1 MRNYFVLNAKNS
13 KDYGVYISGGGTFNA
28 PRRNREK
35 VTIPGRN
42 GALTIDNGCYENIPI
57 EYPAFIYDNFNAN
70 ISAFR
75 NMLLTNKKYVRLE
88 DSYHPDEYRL
98 ALYDG
103 DFQADVI
110 DNLRAGEFTLSF
122 DCYPQRFLKSGE
134 VATEFTAAGSLLN
147 NTDHSALPL
156 LRAYGDGTLTI
167 NGTSIVIS
175 GSDTYTDIDCELMEA
190 YKDTMASNKNSTIT
204 LSNGEFPKL
213 DPGENAISFSGLSK
227 LIITPRWWI
236 L

>member
-1 MRNYFVLNAKNS
+1 MRNYFVLNGKNS

-28 PRRNREK
+28 PRRSREK

-110 DNLRAGEFTLSF
+110 DNLRAGGLNRGKFPGKEIKKMQFLGTVSF
-122 DCYPQRFLKSGE
+122 GCFHK
-134 VATEFTAAGSLLN
+134 SLLCLIFCFFQSY
-147 NTDHSALPL
+147 TL
-156 LRAYGDGTLTI
+156 LFT
-167 NGTSIVIS
+167 
-175 GSDTYTDIDCELMEA
+175 
-190 YKDTMASNKNSTIT
+190 
-204 LSNGEFPKL
+204 
-213 DPGENAISFSGLSK
+213 
-227 LIITPRWWI
+227 
-236 L
+236 